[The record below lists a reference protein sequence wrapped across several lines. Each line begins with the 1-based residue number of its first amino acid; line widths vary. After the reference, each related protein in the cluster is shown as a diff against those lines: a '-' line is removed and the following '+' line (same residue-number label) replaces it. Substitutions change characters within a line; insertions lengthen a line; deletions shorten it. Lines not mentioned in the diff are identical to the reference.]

1 MPTSLSKWWGSF
13 REMMIPKRQSRRQ
26 LFCDAGI
33 TLGILAVAAAVC
45 TLLTH
50 MGDSDSA
57 VPMVFMLAVL
67 LVARLTDGFLFSLVA
82 TVVSVIGVNYAFTYP
97 YFALNF
103 TITGYP
109 LTFVT
114 MFAVSIVVGMLTDQV
129 KRQERVKS
137 EAEKEKMKANLLRS
151 VSHDLRTPLT
161 SIIGSSSAVL
171 ENYDQFSDEVKK
183 DLIGHVRDDAQWLVR
198 LVENMLSITRF
209 NEGAVQIDKVPQAAE
224 EIAAEAVGK
233 FKKRFNTLPVRVSVP
248 DELLMVPMDA
258 TLIEQVLINLMEN
271 AVLHAEGAT
280 EIELRIRREGDLAQ
294 FSVLDNGAGIEPAVL
309 PKLFEEMFPHAGE
322 LRGDGRRS
330 MGIGLS
336 VCMSIV
342 RAHGGT
348 MKAKNRATGGAC
360 VSFVLPMGEE

>member
-1 MPTSLSKWWGSF
+1 
-13 REMMIPKRQSRRQ
+13 
-26 LFCDAGI
+26 
-33 TLGILAVAAAVC
+33 
-45 TLLTH
+45 
-50 MGDSDSA
+50 
-57 VPMVFMLAVL
+57 
-67 LVARLTDGFLFSLVA
+67 
-82 TVVSVIGVNYAFTYP
+82 
-97 YFALNF
+97 
-103 TITGYP
+103 
-109 LTFVT
+109 
-114 MFAVSIVVGMLTDQV
+114 
-129 KRQERVKS
+129 
-137 EAEKEKMKANLLRS
+137 
-151 VSHDLRTPLT
+151 
-161 SIIGSSSAVL
+161 
-171 ENYDQFSDEVKK
+171 
-183 DLIGHVRDDAQWLVR
+183 
-198 LVENMLSITRF
+198 MLSITRF
-209 NEGAVQIDKVPQAAE
+209 NEGVVQIDKVPQAAE

-280 EIELRIRREGDLAQ
+280 EIELQIRREGDLAQ